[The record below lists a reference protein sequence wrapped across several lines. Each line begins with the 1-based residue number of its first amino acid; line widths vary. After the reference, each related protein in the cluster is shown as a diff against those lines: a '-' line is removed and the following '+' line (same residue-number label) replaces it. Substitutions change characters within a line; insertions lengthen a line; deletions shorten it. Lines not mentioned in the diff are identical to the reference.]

1 MNKYIILE
9 DVDLKKE
16 IKKDKIKETSENNFK
31 KEEIKNSNQPCNKII
46 KIEECP
52 ICFDDLNQKSTI
64 LFTCGHKFHLK
75 CLNDWKLKKKE
86 QGYVYIC
93 ELCQVPRD
101 VENIELTEEDKRKK
115 IGLFKR
121 CLLSCLGL

>member
-1 MNKYIILE
+1 MNKYTILE
-9 DVDLKKE
+9 DIDLKKDTIKE
-16 IKKDKIKETSENNFK
+16 IIKETPENNFK
-31 KEEIKNSNQPCNKII
+31 KEENKNDNQPGNKIK

-52 ICFDDLNQKSTI
+52 ICFDDLNKKSTI

-75 CLNDWKLKKKE
+75 CLNEWKLKKEE

-101 VENIELTEEDKRKK
+101 VEHIELTEEDKRKK
-115 IGLFKR
+115 LGLFKR
-121 CLLSCLGL
+121 CFLSCFGL

>member
-1 MNKYIILE
+1 MNKYTILE
-9 DVDLKKE
+9 DVDLKKDT
-16 IKKDKIKETSENNFK
+16 IKDTIKDKPKNNFK
-31 KEEIKNSNQPCNKII
+31 KENNKNDNQADNKIK

-75 CLNDWKLKKKE
+75 CLNEWKLKKEE

-101 VENIELTEEDKRKK
+101 VEHIELTEEDKRKK
-115 IGLFKR
+115 LGLFKR
-121 CLLSCLGL
+121 CFLSCFGL